1 MAGLLA
7 LVRRF
12 TRCCAAPNDSSASDE
27 ERPQTVVQRTLAP
40 AKSPSNG
47 SAVSARTVE
56 LTIPPTPAGPFEE
69 AEKRMRA
76 SPKYRKNETVHM
88 RYGLTKILG
97 AGGFAIVKLAIEKST
112 GKKYACKII
121 TLPKNDKVP
130 KDEVTRSEVFHE
142 VEIASGANHRNIIT
156 VKEFFISEKRVSLIM
171 DFLEGGMVLDSLLD
185 RKHGRYTEDDARGV
199 MKQVLQG
206 LEYLHARN
214 VAHRD
219 LKLENILLARKDD
232 LSCVKIVDFGL
243 SKHTEGMMSSVLGTP
258 QFVSPEMLSRNVKTY
273 GKYVDMWSAGV
284 LLYIFLSGFPPF
296 SDQNEQALFK
306 KIMAGHYTF
315 KDPVW
320 NSISDSGKDLINRLL
335 VKDVN
340 VRYSATEALAHEWFS
355 NLEEFNEPLQETR
368 SNLLRLKR
376 SRLMQKAGRVVVA
389 LNRMQLTR
397 TEQNIQDMATQ
408 LFMEDMRLPTFI
420 LEESEEDTCA

>member
-1 MAGLLA
+1 M
-7 LVRRF
+7 
-12 TRCCAAPNDSSASDE
+12 
-27 ERPQTVVQRTLAP
+27 
-40 AKSPSNG
+40 KSPLDANSTTI
-47 SAVSARTVE
+47 STRTVD
-56 LTIPPTPAGPFEE
+56 LTIPPTPAGPLQE
-69 AEKRMRA
+69 AEKRMRT
-76 SPKYRKNETVHM
+76 SPKFRKNETVHM
-88 RYGLTKILG
+88 RYTLTKILG
-97 AGGFAIVKLAIEKST
+97 AGGFAVVKLAIEKST

-121 TLPKNDKVP
+121 TLPRNDKVP
-130 KDEVTRSEVFHE
+130 KEEVTRSEVFHE
-142 VEIASGANHRNIIT
+142 IEIASGANHRNIIT
-156 VKEFFISEKRVSLIM
+156 VKEFFISEKKVSLIM
-171 DFLEGGMVLDSLLD
+171 DFMEGGMVLDSLLN

-199 MKQVLQG
+199 MKQVLEG

-232 LSCVKIVDFGL
+232 LSHVKIVDFGL

-296 SDQNEQALFK
+296 ADSNEQALFK
-306 KIMAGHYTF
+306 KIMAGHFSF

-320 NSISDSGKDLINRLL
+320 NSISDSGKDLISRLL

-340 VRYSATEALAHEWFS
+340 VRYSATEALAHDWFS
-355 NLEEFNEPLQETR
+355 NLEQFNEPLQETR

-376 SRLMQKAGRVVVA
+376 ARLMQKAGRVVVA
-389 LNRMQLTR
+389 LNRMQQPH
-397 TEQNIQDMATQ
+397 TEENIQDMAEQ
-408 LFMEDMRLPTFI
+408 LFMEDMRLPNFI
-420 LEESEEDTCA
+420 LEESDEDAST